1 MYANVASSLALFI
14 ALGGGAYAAT
24 GGFVGPGGSVRA
36 CVGKHGAVTIV
47 KPGGRCPHHTT
58 TLLLDQ
64 TGRPG
69 SNGLNGAQGPAGPA
83 TGPAGGDLTGTYP
96 NPQIAAPEAWRVVG
110 QPGQPPFENGWSTF
124 GLGIGNSPVS
134 FVRDRQGFVHL
145 RGEVTGGTL
154 PCVFTLPPGYRPAA
168 NEGFSTVTQNAKGE
182 LLPTRI
188 NLESNGEVCFTS
200 GFGNA
205 VASLSGVVFLAA

>member
-1 MYANVASSLALFI
+1 
-14 ALGGGAYAAT
+14 
-24 GGFVGPGGSVRA
+24 
-36 CVGKHGAVTIV
+36 VGKHGAVTIV
-47 KPGGRCPHHTT
+47 KAAGRCPRHTT

-69 SNGLNGAQGPAGPA
+69 SNGVNGLQGPVGPA
-83 TGPAGGDLTGTYP
+83 TGPAGGDLTGAYP

-110 QPGQPPFENGWSTF
+110 AAGQPPFENGWSTF

-134 FVRDRQGFVHL
+134 FLRDRQGFVHL
-145 RGEVTGGTL
+145 RGEVAGGTL
-154 PCVFTLPPGYRPAA
+154 PCVFRLPAGYRPAS

-182 LLPTRI
+182 LVPTRI
-188 NLESNGEVCFTS
+188 NLESSGEVCFTS